1 MAPAFFVEHQPGSP
15 LVKLSPSALACGSFF
30 ASLQPASVQA
40 EIEVEKLRRGQ
51 HWVIQSIGDTT
62 YARRKVRAVPV
73 PTSTNIA
80 RSSFKARATRVNLSY
95 FSFTRGTRSKNSA
108 STIPA
113 MDTKR
118 ANPDNP
124 AVDDESLS
132 QRTAGKQSKR
142 TRPNVVVRLKAGH
155 ASKTAHS
162 KEAEEGLRTMAYD
175 SGLRDDHL
183 QDTKDGEL
191 KNTNSLE

>member
-1 MAPAFFVEHQPGSP
+1 LKWKNFAEFSI
-15 LVKLSPSALACGSFF
+15 ALF
-30 ASLQPASVQA
+30 
-40 EIEVEKLRRGQ
+40 EVL
-51 HWVIQSIGDTT
+51 DTT

-73 PTSTNIA
+73 PTNTNIA

-95 FSFTRGTRSKNSA
+95 FSFTRGTRSKNRA
-108 STIPA
+108 SNIPA
-113 MDTKR
+113 IDTKR

-132 QRTAGKQSKR
+132 QRMTGKQGKR

-155 ASKTAHS
+155 ASKAAHS
-162 KEAEEGLRTMAYD
+162 KEAEESLRTMAYD

-183 QDTKDGEL
+183 QDTKKGEFR
-191 KNTNSLE
+191 NTNGFE